1 MPRTTID
8 LDDALYR
15 VARKVAIDHDKT
27 FKQVVQEALQRYV
40 IQGGSAIR
48 KPRRDAMPRAYP
60 ARIRG
65 ALSRREIYEYLDAR
79 FSPHGSP

>member
-8 LDDALYR
+8 LDDSLYR

-40 IQGGSAIR
+40 VQEGSAVQ
-48 KPRRDAMPRAYP
+48 KPRRDAMPRTYP
-60 ARIRG
+60 AKLRG
-65 ALSRREIYEYLDAR
+65 TLSRREIYEYLDAR
-79 FSPHGSP
+79 FPPHGSS